1 MLKSR
6 SSLNELERNSG
17 TVYGNTRQRSVSF
30 KREQYGLCIACSR
43 PGLSR
48 VARVHATREIETL
61 FLSLSLRSTASSPRR
76 CYGSLVQQ
84 ERRRGFRSGVEG
96 GFLPFSDF
104 FVGRTMDVASLKVFI
119 TRNYARPRSMG
130 KYFVYDDPVKDSS
143 SGLENGFDSFQIFW
157 IFLFLLFSFE
167 E

>member
-1 MLKSR
+1 M
-6 SSLNELERNSG
+6 
-17 TVYGNTRQRSVSF
+17 
-30 KREQYGLCIACSR
+30 
-43 PGLSR
+43 
-48 VARVHATREIETL
+48 
-61 FLSLSLRSTASSPRR
+61 
-76 CYGSLVQQ
+76 
-84 ERRRGFRSGVEG
+84 
-96 GFLPFSDF
+96 PFSDF

-157 IFLFLLFSFE
+157 IFLFVLFSFE